1 MFIHNLTSAI
11 VTEIDI
17 PKRTAMIDAA
27 WQEVK
32 ADMPYVPIHHQVLA
46 WGIADGFDIPIA
58 ADDAVRPR
66 FIVKN

>member
-1 MFIHNLTSAI
+1 M
-11 VTEIDI
+11 
-17 PKRTAMIDAA
+17 MDAA
-27 WQEVK
+27 WTQVK

-46 WGIADGFDIPIA
+46 WGIADGFEIPIA